1 MTKREAVVIETY
13 TGIVMLTGDDRN
25 MAYVYEYEEK
35 LLGFPIMTHEF
46 LAYADK
52 LKELSKPDFIEIC
65 RNLED

>member
-1 MTKREAVVIETY
+1 MTKHEAVVIETY
-13 TGIVMLTGDDRN
+13 TGIVMLTGDDRQY
-25 MAYVYEYEEK
+25 AYEYAEK

-46 LAYADK
+46 LVHADK

>member
-1 MTKREAVVIETY
+1 MTKHEATVIETY
-13 TGIVMLTGDDRN
+13 TGIVMLTGYDRK
-25 MAYVYEYEEK
+25 YVYEYAEK

-65 RNLED
+65 RNLEE